1 MKTHAINWNGPE
13 FEQRKE
19 RLNPAGGLISATR
32 VFSRVILALTPAL
45 AMVTVA
51 AWLVTMPGLV
61 VYLQAGVWASGLVFF
76 GLALESEKTAIGLSV
91 ISGFALPLLAWLSSK
106 VGVEFLIIA
115 VALVAGWMASAV
127 WNLTAAESPT
137 SGQY

>member
-19 RLNPAGGLISATR
+19 HLNQTGGLNSATR
-32 VFSRVILALTPAL
+32 VVSRVFLALAPAV

-61 VYLQAGVWASGLVFF
+61 VYLQAGLWASGFVFF
-76 GLALESEKTAIGLSV
+76 GLALDSEKTAIGLSV
-91 ISGFALPLLAWLSSK
+91 ITGFALPLLAWLSSK
-106 VGVEFLIIA
+106 TSVEFLIIA
-115 VALVAGWMASAV
+115 VALVAAWMAAAV